1 MEIQMWKEILTPYD
15 LAVEELLVKF
25 NHIIKE
31 YKQMGKYSP
40 IEQVVGRVKS
50 ISSIIEKAQK
60 RGIDID
66 KIQEELFDIAGIRLI
81 CQFTDDIY
89 NMAELI
95 RNRKDMR
102 VISEKDYVKNI
113 KESGYR
119 SYHIIVMYEVETV
132 NGTKEIPVEIQIRTL
147 GMNFWAIIEHSLQY
161 KYSGDIPT
169 HVKERLTAA
178 SNAIITLDN
187 EMMSIHDEIIDAQ
200 SFYVIK
206 SNVVSDI
213 LSTIENLYKV
223 ANKQEIIKI
232 QDEFYSLYKKDDIN
246 DLLRFSK
253 QLDILAEDYRAQS
266 MQN

>member
-15 LAVEELLVKF
+15 LAVEELQVKF

-31 YKQMGKYSP
+31 YKQIGKYSP
-40 IEQVVGRVKS
+40 IEQVLGRVKS

-89 NMAELI
+89 TVAELI

-113 KESGYR
+113 KPSGYR
-119 SYHIIVMYEVETV
+119 SYHIIVMYTVETV
-132 NGTKEIPVEIQIRTL
+132 AGTKEIPVEIQVRTL

-161 KYSGDIPT
+161 KYSGDIPV
-169 HVKERLTAA
+169 HVRERLTAA
-178 SNAIITLDN
+178 SDAIITLDN
-187 EMMSIHDEIIDAQ
+187 EMSSIHDEIIDAQ
-200 SFYVIK
+200 NYYVIK
-206 SNVVSDI
+206 ANVVADI

-232 QDEFYSLYKKDDIN
+232 QDEFYSLYQSDDIN
-246 DLLRFSK
+246 ELSRFAR

-266 MQN
+266 TQN